1 MWLKYLS
8 GPVIGAVI
16 GYCTNYIAVKMLF
29 YPRKE
34 IRIFGHR
41 LPFTPGA
48 IPKGKPRLAKAIGN
62 IVGKSLVTKEDMKE
76 CFQSEET
83 KKYIVDQV
91 MGTLDLD
98 IKHEIQSLT
107 SVSEEVYHETKDKV
121 SAGLS
126 GEIIDSLTNIQIG
139 SIIAE
144 EGGKIIRE
152 KTKGTMLEMFL
163 SEEMISSLL
172 ETIGNEIQIC
182 IQEKGEAYIRPELD
196 RKLNDVEQMSL
207 LEILEKANMN
217 QIQVQNV
224 VENVYEKALNSG
236 IDKVFEKIDISGMV
250 EEKIRV
256 MSVEELE
263 QIVLM
268 VMKKELNTIVNLGA
282 FIGFLLG
289 VLNIFF

>member
-1 MWLKYLS
+1 
-8 GPVIGAVI
+8 
-16 GYCTNYIAVKMLF
+16 
-29 YPRKE
+29 
-34 IRIFGHR
+34 
-41 LPFTPGA
+41 
-48 IPKGKPRLAKAIGN
+48 
-62 IVGKSLVTKEDMKE
+62 
-76 CFQSEET
+76 
-83 KKYIVDQV
+83 
-91 MGTLDLD
+91 
-98 IKHEIQSLT
+98 
-107 SVSEEVYHETKDKV
+107 
-121 SAGLS
+121 
-126 GEIIDSLTNIQIG
+126 
-139 SIIAE
+139 
-144 EGGKIIRE
+144 
-152 KTKGTMLEMFL
+152 MLEMFL